1 MDKEDTMVEKQRFYF
16 FDNLRVIA
24 MMLVIAHHAA
34 MPYGPEGGM
43 WPVGEAVR
51 AQVLDAFFTV
61 NRSFGMSLFF
71 MIAGYFTVLS
81 CDRIGPK
88 AFIRNRL
95 VRLGIPL
102 LAISLVFL
110 LLSVFFFGAQD
121 GKLGSAWPIESGH
134 MWFVQH
140 LLVYSLVYAL
150 WRMAR
155 PGRAGAPKKLAAVPR
170 WWAIVAFALVLGF
183 VSGTVRIWYPV
194 DDWSY
199 ILGFLKVAWADVPRD
214 LSLFVLGAVAYRHQW
229 VTRFPTRAGMAWL
242 GVGLF
247 LAAACYAYYMGG
259 AGILGL
265 SEDAAGAIEIWW
277 ESLLCASMC
286 IGLTVLFREKANVQ
300 TRLLKWLAQ
309 GQYTAYVIHVFV
321 VIGFQAPLLTVALPP
336 LAKFAL
342 VTAAS
347 VPATFLIAG
356 LMKLPPRALR
366 GTRAATV
373 EDTAPQVRQH
383 AKVS

>member
-1 MDKEDTMVEKQRFYF
+1 MAEKQRFYF

-34 MPYGPEGGM
+34 MPYGPTGGM

-51 AQVLDAFFTV
+51 AQGLDAFFTV

-88 AFIRNRL
+88 AFIKNRL
-95 VRLGIPL
+95 VRLGIPM
-102 LAISLVFL
+102 LAISLVFVL
-110 LLSVFFFGAQD
+110 LGVFVFGAHD
-121 GKLGSAWPIESGH
+121 GKLGSAWPIEAGH

-140 LLVYSLVYAL
+140 LLVYSLVYAV

-155 PGRAGAPKKLAAVPR
+155 PGRGGAPKKLAAVPR

-183 VSGTVRIWYPV
+183 VSGVVRIWYPV
-194 DDWSY
+194 DRWSY

-214 LSLFVLGAVAYRHQW
+214 LSLFVLGAVAYRQQW

-247 LAAACYAYYMGG
+247 LAAACYAYDLGLG
-259 AGILGL
+259 RFLGL
-265 SEDAAGAIEIWW
+265 SQTAADVIEIWW

-286 IGLTVLFREKANVQ
+286 IGLTVLFRERANVQ
-300 TRLLKWLAQ
+300 TRLLKWLAE

-347 VPATFLIAG
+347 IPATFLIAG
-356 LMKLPPRALR
+356 LIRLAPHALR
-366 GTRAATV
+366 GRRAAAV
-373 EDTAPQVRQH
+373 REAALQGRQDAQV
-383 AKVS
+383 S